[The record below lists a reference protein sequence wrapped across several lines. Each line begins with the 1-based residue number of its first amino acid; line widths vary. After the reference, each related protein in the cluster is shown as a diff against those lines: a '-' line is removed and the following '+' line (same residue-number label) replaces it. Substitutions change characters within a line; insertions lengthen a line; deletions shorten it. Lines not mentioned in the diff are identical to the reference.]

1 MNYGER
7 SIDVGFS
14 SRNDDIY
21 FGSIDN
27 MSGLGFGG
35 RGGYGMGGYGLGG
48 YGGDVLNQRG
58 GMMKRLS
65 PLGSDYS
72 GRTMGPSKG
81 GFGFGDF
88 DIDMGIEAMLGG
100 ARNPW

>member
-1 MNYGER
+1 LNYGVR
-7 SIDVGFS
+7 SRDVGYN

-21 FGSIDN
+21 SGSIDS

-35 RGGYGMGGYGLGG
+35 KDGYGMGG
-48 YGGDVLNQRG
+48 YGGDVLNNRG
-58 GMMKRLS
+58 GIMKRLA
-65 PLGSDYS
+65 PLGGSDYS